1 MTKPNLTT
9 IYNEIKKWSD
19 EKLFQEVDRIADYNP
34 EVQELINQ
42 EINDRKIACKTKNKN
57 LQQ

>member
-19 EKLFQEVDRIADYNP
+19 EKLFHEVDRIADYTP
-34 EVQELINQ
+34 EVQKLINQ
-42 EINDRKIACKTKNKN
+42 EIDNRKIACKTKDEK

>member
-1 MTKPNLTT
+1 MTKPDLTT

-19 EKLFQEVDRIADYNP
+19 EKLFHEVDRIADYIP

-42 EINDRKIACKTKNKN
+42 EINNREIACKTTDKNP
-57 LQQ
+57 QQ

>member
-1 MTKPNLTT
+1 MTKPDLTT

-19 EKLFQEVDRIADYNP
+19 EKLFQEVDRIADYVP

-42 EINDRKIACKTKNKN
+42 EINRRKIACKPTDKNP
-57 LQQ
+57 QQ

>member
-1 MTKPNLTT
+1 MTTPDLTT

-19 EKLFQEVDRIADYNP
+19 EKLFHEVDRIADYVP

-42 EINDRKIACKTKNKN
+42 EVNERKIACKTSDDGLK
-57 LQQ
+57 Q